1 MAPRVGRAR
10 IVVKEADYY
19 RLPGRAMA
27 RSVTI
32 ASFIKD
38 PRMASTPWKPPLWA
52 LALDLLGVLVLGLG
66 LLMQFSPASA
76 IAQALPAT
84 LRVPLL
90 ALGGV
95 MLLLGWAGLTMS
107 LIASR
112 RG

>member
-27 RSVTI
+27 RSATI
-32 ASFIKD
+32 VSFIKD
-38 PRMASTPWKPPLWA
+38 PRMAPTPWKPPLWA
-52 LALDLLGVLVLGLG
+52 MALDILGILVLGLG
-66 LLMQFSPASA
+66 LLMQYSPASA
-76 IAQALPAT
+76 VAQALPAD

-95 MLLLGWAGLTMS
+95 MLLLGWAGLAMS
-107 LIASR
+107 VIAHHR
-112 RG
+112 R

>member
-19 RLPGRAMA
+19 KPPGRAMA
-27 RSVTI
+27 RSASI
-32 ASFIKD
+32 APFIKD
-38 PRMASTPWKPPLWA
+38 PRMAPTPWKPPLWA
-52 LALDLLGVLVLGLG
+52 LALDTLGLLVLGLG
-66 LLMQFSPASA
+66 LWMQFSPASA

-95 MLLLGWAGLTMS
+95 MVLLGWAGLAMS
-107 LIASR
+107 LVASR

>member
-27 RSVTI
+27 RSPSI
-32 ASFIKD
+32 GLFIKD
-38 PRMASTPWKPPLWA
+38 PCMAPTPWKPPLWA
-52 LALDLLGVLVLGLG
+52 LALDTLGLLVLGLG
-66 LLMQFSPASA
+66 LWMQFSPGSA
-76 IAQALPAT
+76 TAQALPTT

-95 MLLLGWAGLTMS
+95 MVLLGWAGLVMS
-107 LIASR
+107 MLASR